1 MSAEEILSLVKRSPG
16 ELGFVYSSK
25 TYEDYL
31 KTYTDAK
38 FPAESA
44 VYTEE
49 EFKVLKD
56 YFGDEE

>member
-1 MSAEEILSLVKRSPG
+1 MSTKKILELVKRSPG

-38 FPAESA
+38 FPVESA

-49 EFKVLKD
+49 EFNVLKD
-56 YFGDEE
+56 YFGTEE